1 MEMKQK
7 AKIIA
12 FEGIDGSGKSL
23 QYRRLAEILQ
33 QKGYRVGCMDFPAY
47 DAFFGKEIGR
57 LLSGSDIVT
66 ADTVDAKSMS
76 LWYALDRLQ
85 SFKNFDLTKYDFL
98 LLNRSSLS
106 NAVYQSTRC
115 PVSERRDMI
124 RWIGQLEFG
133 QLEIPKPD
141 LYIVFDI
148 LPSQSKENVAKKGHR
163 DYIGD
168 KADVYEAK
176 TGFMEAVREAYF
188 MSAEIF
194 DNVKIMN
201 CMAPEGGMLSIETIG
216 EQVLRLAENLVSLR

>member
-1 MEMKQK
+1 MGTEEK

-23 QYRRLAEILQ
+23 QYRRLTEALRE
-33 QKGYRVGCMDFPAY
+33 KGYRVGCMDFPAY

-57 LLSGSDIVT
+57 MLSGSEQVT
-66 ADTVDAKSMS
+66 ADTVDPKSMS

-85 SFKNFDLTKYDFL
+85 SFKNYDLTKYDFL

-124 RWIGQLEFG
+124 RWIDRLEFG

-148 LPSQSKENVAKKGHR
+148 LPAQSKENVAKKGHR
-163 DYIGD
+163 DYIGE

-176 TGFMEAVREAYF
+176 AGFMEAVRDAYL
-188 MSAEIF
+188 MAAEIF
-194 DNVKIMN
+194 DNVTIMN
-201 CMAPEGGMLSIETIG
+201 CMAPKGGMLSVETIG
-216 EQVLRLAENLVSLR
+216 EQVLRMAENLVSFH